1 MARRLRSLPGD
12 RSHQGD
18 GHLEA
23 MLSGKPISENAN
35 AELLGVNELLTAL
48 RAAPVDPVERPGQA
62 RALDAYRETFARSHL
77 SPQRRRRPAMLSTLL
92 GAKLGAALAAG
103 AVSFG
108 GVAAAAYT
116 GSLPAGLQDLANTTV
131 GAPAANHGKSA
142 DHKPADGT
150 KKNGVGPD
158 AKGEAA
164 FGLCNAWTHHQAHG
178 KAANNSVAFR
188 NLATAAG
195 GETKIAAYCAK
206 IPHPTGTDTDEPKDH
221 PTDEPKDHP
230 TGKPSTH
237 PTGKPTPLPSH
248 SPSSSG
254 ARTRP
259 NPDLTLT

>member
-1 MARRLRSLPGD
+1 
-12 RSHQGD
+12 
-18 GHLEA
+18 
-23 MLSGKPISENAN
+23 
-35 AELLGVNELLTAL
+35 
-48 RAAPVDPVERPGQA
+48 
-62 RALDAYRETFARSHL
+62 
-77 SPQRRRRPAMLSTLL
+77 MLSTLL

-116 GSLPAGLQDLANTTV
+116 GSLPAGLQDLAHSTV
-131 GAPAANHGKSA
+131 GAPAAEHGKSA

-195 GETKIAAYCAK
+195 GVNKIAAYCAK
-206 IPHPTGTDTDEPKDH
+206 IPHPTGTD
-221 PTDEPKDHP
+221 TDEPKDHP

-254 ARTRP
+254 GRTLPRSASGP
-259 NPDLTLT
+259 GPAWSSSPPR

>member
-1 MARRLRSLPGD
+1 
-12 RSHQGD
+12 
-18 GHLEA
+18 
-23 MLSGKPISENAN
+23 
-35 AELLGVNELLTAL
+35 
-48 RAAPVDPVERPGQA
+48 
-62 RALDAYRETFARSHL
+62 
-77 SPQRRRRPAMLSTLL
+77 MLSTLL

-116 GSLPAGLQDLANTTV
+116 GSLPAGLQDLAHTTV
-131 GAPAANHGKSA
+131 GAPAADHGKSA
-142 DHKPADGT
+142 AHRPADGT
-150 KKNGVGPD
+150 TKTAVGPD

-195 GETKIAAYCAK
+195 GEKKIAAYCAK
-206 IPHPTGTDTDEPKDH
+206 IPHPTGTD
-221 PTDEPKDHP
+221 TDEPKDHP

-254 ARTRP
+254 ART
-259 NPDLTLT
+259 